1 MIRQSTSDEL
11 TYFRHVL
18 SEAEHLAAR
27 LELATGKNFVVE
39 NVGRDRWKISPGNV
53 IAAISESMGKEEG
66 TIGGRLDCHV

>member
-27 LELATGKNFVVE
+27 LEFATERNFVVE
-39 NVGRDRWKISPGNV
+39 GVGRDRWKISPGNV
-53 IAAISESMGKEEG
+53 IAAISESMSDD
-66 TIGGRLDCHV
+66 RRPF